1 MSEIKYFDELS
12 AMMNKIASIPNS
24 VFIGQAVACPGTAM
38 SRTLENVPADKKIEL
53 PVFEDTQMGMA
64 IGLSLR
70 GLLPVCV
77 FPRWNFLLLAMNQLV
92 LHLDKLPI
100 YSRGGYR
107 PKVIIRTAVA
117 SEVPLDP
124 GPQHLGDFS
133 EAVRMMLATI
143 RVYELKTAD
152 DICWSYQDAL
162 ERDTSTILVE
172 YAGRY

>member
-1 MSEIKYFDELS
+1 MSAYFDELTV
-12 AMMNKIASIPNS
+12 AMNKIAFIPNS

-38 SRTLENVPADKKIEL
+38 SRTLENVSAEKKIEL

-70 GLLPVCV
+70 GMLPVCV
-77 FPRWNFLLLAMNQLV
+77 FPRWNFLLIAMNQLV

-143 RVYELKTAD
+143 RVYELRTAD
-152 DICWSYQDAL
+152 DIRWSYQDAL

>member
-1 MSEIKYFDELS
+1 MLQIRLRPRSSGPFRGGGQRSVGVHRYGVDVGDRRQVQDERSREVTLHHPFLLRSPVAAQWCRKAGGVLMSEIKYFDELS

-100 YSRGGYR
+100 YSRG
-107 PKVIIRTAVA
+107 
-117 SEVPLDP
+117 S
-124 GPQHLGDFS
+124 
-133 EAVRMMLATI
+133 
-143 RVYELKTAD
+143 
-152 DICWSYQDAL
+152 
-162 ERDTSTILVE
+162 
-172 YAGRY
+172 

>member
-1 MSEIKYFDELS
+1 MSDYFNALCDIMKMLGEHP
-12 AMMNKIASIPNS
+12 KTI
-24 VFIGQAVACPGTAM
+24 FIGQTVRYPGTAM
-38 SRTLENVPADKKIEL
+38 FSTLTDVPNEKRIEL

-77 FPRWNFLLLAMNQLV
+77 FPRWNFLLIAANQLV

-117 SEVPLDP
+117 TEHPLDP

-133 EAVRMMLATI
+133 EAVRMMLATV
-143 RVYELKTAD
+143 RVYE
-152 DICWSYQDAL
+152 
-162 ERDTSTILVE
+162 
-172 YAGRY
+172 